1 MDLVTQQCGEGG
13 GRGGGHQLQSG
24 DLGHQQGAYIEK
36 FKALFVRDEQAT
48 FTWQQEG
55 QVGSITSGASMLTM
69 EMKLMVVEITDEDSN
84 NRMEIVEDLIRT
96 ESSEEEITVSYFKQW
111 IMQLFPKLFFSRWK
125 LTMFMRKLKTAMDR
139 FSMMARQNV
148 TLRTSLWSST

>member
-1 MDLVTQQCGEGG
+1 
-13 GRGGGHQLQSG
+13 
-24 DLGHQQGAYIEK
+24 
-36 FKALFVRDEQAT
+36 
-48 FTWQQEG
+48 
-55 QVGSITSGASMLTM
+55 MLTM
-69 EMKLMVVEITDEDSN
+69 EMKLMVGEITDEDSN

-125 LTMFMRKLKTAMDR
+125 RTMFMRKLKTAMDR

-148 TLRTSLWSST
+148 TLRTSIWSSTRRRTVTTCSSERVGRCYYG